1 MSIWTQKS
9 ASIQP
14 RTSPLKFDDFAEKSE
29 KDSIRIF
36 KLRSFPCPLMIASR
50 DDAGGDI
57 LGAPIAHVQIP
68 TKIPAVRCAVR
79 DVRLL
84 FYV

>member
-1 MSIWTQKS
+1 M
-9 ASIQP
+9 P
-14 RTSPLKFDDFAEKSE
+14 RMILMACAGAPDPNDRE
-29 KDSIRIF
+29 
-36 KLRSFPCPLMIASR
+36 SFSCPLMVASR
-50 DDAGGDI
+50 DEAGADI